1 MNLPFTY
8 LAIDAVL
15 AASGIGSKSDL
26 YKKIREKKF
35 PEPDRLDGRSRWRSD
50 RIAQWL
56 TEQGAKADAER
67 GERAKAA
74 REKGQRM
81 LQARSKAA
89 A

>member
-1 MNLPFTY
+1 MNLPFNY

-15 AASGIGSKSDL
+15 EASGIGSKSDL

-56 TEQGAKADAER
+56 TEQAAKADADREA
-67 GERAKAA
+67 RAKAA
-74 REKGQRM
+74 RQKGQRM
-81 LQARSKAA
+81 RAARGTQAA
-89 A
+89 